1 MQTLKKTFRCYEL
14 TPKVYYHKKIPLLI
28 GGEEGVEHRTMS
40 GFCVLYYI
48 TKYSSCKFSSVNG
61 FSEIK

>member
-1 MQTLKKTFRCYEL
+1 MVSTI
-14 TPKVYYHKKIPLLI
+14 PKVYYHKKIPLLI

-48 TKYSSCKFSSVNG
+48 TKYSSCKFSLVKG